1 MTPNFVY
8 IFLVLFVNN
17 VVVSLEEFNFTAPYE
32 HEGSQRRGKLFF
44 DSFFGIDIEDQ
55 LLANAGTTNTLKSC
69 DCGEFFSNMSLTLT
83 LFNSVQQPKK
93 RFSYYNDE
101 L

>member
-8 IFLVLFVNN
+8 IFLVLFVSN
-17 VVVSLEEFNFTAPYE
+17 VVLSLEEFNFTAPYE

-69 DCGEFFSNMSLTLT
+69 DCGEFFQQYELHDLDT
-83 LFNSVQQPKK
+83 VQQTLK
-93 RFSYYNDE
+93 RFSYYDNE